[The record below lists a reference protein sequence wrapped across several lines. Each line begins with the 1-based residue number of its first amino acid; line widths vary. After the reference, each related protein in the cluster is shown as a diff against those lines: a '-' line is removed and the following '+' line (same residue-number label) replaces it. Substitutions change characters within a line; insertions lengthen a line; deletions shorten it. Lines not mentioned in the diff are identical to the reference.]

1 MNFRARSSFADPPGG
16 STNSGNLGQHRIS
29 VNKLAHSDALALV
42 RFYFPGRAYCLVAD
56 WTVVDIVVSPRQLKA
71 VAKRGVTP
79 TLVNA
84 LCVIHDSKGRFPR
97 GHWVR
102 TSLGVS
108 FTHDCLFETKNT
120 VYVLMGPGRRVR
132 TDLDVAQSLY

>member
-1 MNFRARSSFADPPGG
+1 MNLEGLAELLSGGEKLPGCE
-16 STNSGNLGQHRIS
+16 
-29 VNKLAHSDALALV
+29 LAHSDVLALV
-42 RFYFPGRAYCLVAD
+42 GFYFPGRAYCLVAD
-56 WTVVDIVVSPRQLKA
+56 WTVVDIALSPRQLKA
-71 VAKRGVTP
+71 VARRGVTP